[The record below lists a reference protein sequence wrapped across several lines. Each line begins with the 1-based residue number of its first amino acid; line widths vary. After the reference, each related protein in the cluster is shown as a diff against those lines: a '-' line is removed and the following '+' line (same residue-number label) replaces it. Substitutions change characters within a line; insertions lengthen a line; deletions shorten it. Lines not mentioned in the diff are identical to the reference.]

1 MIGLIMAGGKG
12 TRMNSNQEKLLLKY
26 KKPVILHVL
35 DALRNSNC
43 FSKIIAATSSNSP
56 ETEKLLQE
64 SEIEV
69 ISTSGKDFVTD
80 LNLVLT
86 QLQDSVFV
94 TSGDI
99 PLLDEKIIKEIVNNY
114 DSKNIWTSIMITQT
128 FLNSLGI
135 KSEYKSEN
143 EKYVFSG
150 ISLVNAEK
158 INDIESIKETFLV
171 IDDKRIG
178 FNLNTKDDYELLCRT

>member
-99 PLLDEKIIKEIVNNY
+99 PLLDEKIIKEIVDNY
-114 DSKNIWTSIMITQT
+114 DSKNVWTSIMITQT

-178 FNLNTKDDYELLCRT
+178 FNLNTKDDYELLCST

>member
-26 KKPVILHVL
+26 KKPIILHVL
-35 DALRNSNC
+35 DALKNSNC

-64 SEIEV
+64 SEVDV

-80 LNLVLT
+80 LNSVLT
-86 QLQDSVFV
+86 KLLDSVFV

-99 PLLDEKIIKEIVNNY
+99 PLLDEKIIKEIVDNY
-114 DSKNIWTSIMITQT
+114 DSKNVWTSIMITQT

-150 ISLVNAEK
+150 ISLVNAEE
-158 INDIESIKETFLV
+158 INDLKSIKETFLV

-178 FNLNTKDDYELLCRT
+178 FNLNTEDDYELLCRT

>member
-80 LNLVLT
+80 LNSVLT
-86 QLQDSVFV
+86 KLQDSVFV

-178 FNLNTKDDYELLCRT
+178 FNLNTKDDYELLCST

>member
-99 PLLDEKIIKEIVNNY
+99 PLLDEKIIKEIVDNY
-114 DSKNIWTSIMITQT
+114 DSKNVWTSIMITQT

-178 FNLNTKDDYELLCRT
+178 FNLNTEDDYELLCRT

>member
-26 KKPVILHVL
+26 KKPIILHVL

-64 SEIEV
+64 SEVDV

-80 LNLVLT
+80 LNSVLT
-86 QLQDSVFV
+86 KLQDSVFV
-94 TSGDI
+94 TVSYTHLTL
-99 PLLDEKIIKEIVNNY
+99 PTNREV
-114 DSKNIWTSIMITQT
+114 
-128 FLNSLGI
+128 
-135 KSEYKSEN
+135 
-143 EKYVFSG
+143 
-150 ISLVNAEK
+150 
-158 INDIESIKETFLV
+158 
-171 IDDKRIG
+171 
-178 FNLNTKDDYELLCRT
+178 

>member
-26 KKPVILHVL
+26 KKPIIFHVL
-35 DALRNSNC
+35 DALKNSNC

-80 LNLVLT
+80 LNSVLT
-86 QLQDSVFV
+86 KLQDSVFV

-99 PLLDEKIIKEIVNNY
+99 PLLDEKIIKEIVDNY
-114 DSKNIWTSIMITQT
+114 DSKNVWTSIMITQT

-150 ISLVNAEK
+150 ISLVNAEE
-158 INDIESIKETFLV
+158 INDLKSIKETFLV

-178 FNLNTKDDYELLCRT
+178 FNLNTEDDYELLCRT

>member
-26 KKPVILHVL
+26 KKPIILHVL

-99 PLLDEKIIKEIVNNY
+99 PLLDEKIIKEIVENY
-114 DSKNIWTSIMITQT
+114 DSKNVWTSIMITQT

-178 FNLNTKDDYELLCRT
+178 FNLNTEDDYELLCRT

>member
-178 FNLNTKDDYELLCRT
+178 FNLNTEDDYELLCST

>member
-26 KKPVILHVL
+26 KKPIILHVL

-64 SEIEV
+64 SEVDV

-80 LNLVLT
+80 LNSVLT
-86 QLQDSVFV
+86 KLQDSVFV

-99 PLLDEKIIKEIVNNY
+99 PLLDEKIIKEIVDNY
-114 DSKNIWTSIMITQT
+114 DSKNVWTSIMITQT

-158 INDIESIKETFLV
+158 INDLKSIKETFLV

-178 FNLNTKDDYELLCRT
+178 FNLNTEDDYELLCRT

>member
-26 KKPVILHVL
+26 KKPIILHVL

-80 LNLVLT
+80 LNSVLT
-86 QLQDSVFV
+86 KLQDSVFV

-99 PLLDEKIIKEIVNNY
+99 PLLDEKIIKEIVDNY
-114 DSKNIWTSIMITQT
+114 DSKNVWTSIMITQT

-178 FNLNTKDDYELLCRT
+178 FNLNTKDDYELLCST

>member
-26 KKPVILHVL
+26 KKPIISHVL
-35 DALRNSNC
+35 DALKNSNC

-80 LNLVLT
+80 LNSVLT
-86 QLQDSVFV
+86 KLQDSVFV

-99 PLLDEKIIKEIVNNY
+99 PLLDEKIIKEIVDNY
-114 DSKNIWTSIMITQT
+114 DSKNVWTSIMITQT

-150 ISLVNAEK
+150 ISLVNAEE
-158 INDIESIKETFLV
+158 INDLKSIKETFLV

-178 FNLNTKDDYELLCRT
+178 FNLNTEDDYELLCRT

>member
-26 KKPVILHVL
+26 KKPIIFHVL
-35 DALRNSNC
+35 DALKNSNC

-80 LNLVLT
+80 LNSVLT
-86 QLQDSVFV
+86 KLQDSVFV

-99 PLLDEKIIKEIVNNY
+99 PLLDEKIIKEIVDNY
-114 DSKNIWTSIMITQT
+114 DSKNVWTSIMITQT

-150 ISLVNAEK
+150 ISLVNAEE
-158 INDIESIKETFLV
+158 INDLKSIKETFLV

>member
-178 FNLNTKDDYELLCRT
+178 FNLNTKDDYELLCST

>member
-99 PLLDEKIIKEIVNNY
+99 PLLDEKIIKQIVDNY
-114 DSKNIWTSIMITQT
+114 DSKNVWTSIMITQT

-135 KSEYKSEN
+135 KSEYKSKN

-178 FNLNTKDDYELLCRT
+178 FNLNTEDDYELLCRT

>member
-26 KKPVILHVL
+26 KKPIILHVL

-64 SEIEV
+64 SEVDV

-80 LNLVLT
+80 LNSILT
-86 QLQDSVFV
+86 KLQDSVFV

-99 PLLDEKIIKEIVNNY
+99 PLLDEKIIKEIVDNY
-114 DSKNIWTSIMITQT
+114 DSKNVWTSIMITQT

-150 ISLVNAEK
+150 ISLVNAC
-158 INDIESIKETFLV
+158 
-171 IDDKRIG
+171 
-178 FNLNTKDDYELLCRT
+178 LLYTSPSPRD

>member
-26 KKPVILHVL
+26 KKPIILHVL

-80 LNLVLT
+80 LNFVLT

-178 FNLNTKDDYELLCRT
+178 FNLNTENDYELLCST

>member
-26 KKPVILHVL
+26 KKPIIFHVL
-35 DALRNSNC
+35 DALKNSNC

-80 LNLVLT
+80 LNSVLT
-86 QLQDSVFV
+86 KLQDSVFV

-99 PLLDEKIIKEIVNNY
+99 PLLDEKIIKQIVDNY
-114 DSKNIWTSIMITQT
+114 DSKNVWTSIMITQT

-150 ISLVNAEK
+150 ISLVNAEE
-158 INDIESIKETFLV
+158 INDLKSIKETFLV

-178 FNLNTKDDYELLCRT
+178 FNLNTEDDYELFCST

>member
-26 KKPVILHVL
+26 KKPIILHVL

-178 FNLNTKDDYELLCRT
+178 FNLNTKDDYELLCST

>member
-26 KKPVILHVL
+26 KKPIIFHVL
-35 DALRNSNC
+35 DALKNSNC

-80 LNLVLT
+80 LNSVLT
-86 QLQDSVFV
+86 KLQDSVFV

-99 PLLDEKIIKEIVNNY
+99 PLLDEKIIKQIVDNY
-114 DSKNIWTSIMITQT
+114 DSKNVWTSIMITQT

-150 ISLVNAEK
+150 ISLVNAEE
-158 INDIESIKETFLV
+158 INDLKSIKETFLV

-178 FNLNTKDDYELLCRT
+178 FNLNTEDDYELLCRT